1 MAFKLKASSPL
12 TIKIDEKL
20 KFKEFDPTAA
30 SKKVKYSNN
39 PFLKP
44 GVNTYEKDAAQ
55 LKSEPYVPGKGVLAG
70 GSYASIRA
78 NSRMKSY
85 IKRGGSVKPDKLKAG
100 EGVLRTPKPNK
111 LKAGEG
117 VLTTPKNRI
126 KDGLSDAKKIIKKD
140 PKVEVVTKKDPKVE
154 VVTKNKRSRKEAYAK
169 RDMKIYGNLSQSQFN
184 TESNRQIASKK
195 AGKGYDAPKKSM
207 GKVRK
212 KVEAVKPMKAAGVD
226 VKRQTPKLAGD
237 VRTKAQK
244 IRAKG
249 VAILADKKLS
259 TRQKQKQAR
268 STRKQYDAEMA
279 KNKKKKPV
287 VKVKKKPVVK
297 AKKKVVEVV
306 AK

>member
-20 KFKEFDPTAA
+20 KFKEFDPVAA
-30 SKKVKYSNN
+30 SKKVKYDPSGISI
-39 PFLKP
+39 LGKP
-44 GVNTYEKDAAQ
+44 INTYKSDKAQ
-55 LKSEPYVPGKGVLAG
+55 LAKPIERVGKGLQLFRNSRSQRRIDAFTKAG
-70 GSYASIRA
+70 GMSP
-78 NSRMKSY
+78 
-85 IKRGGSVKPDKLKAG
+85 GSVKATKEGRAGMAADTKARKDKTGMYDPKK
-100 EGVLRTPKPNK
+100 TPPKKTP
-111 LKAGEG
+111 
-117 VLTTPKNRI
+117 PKNTPP
-126 KDGLSDAKKIIKKD
+126 KNTPPNNNKSKKVSFKS
-140 PKVEVVTKKDPKVE
+140 V
-154 VVTKNKRSRKEAYAK
+154 YGK
-169 RDMKIYGNLSQSQFN
+169 RDMKIYKNLDEAEF
-184 TESNRQIASKK
+184 TAESKRQIASKK
-195 AGKGYDAPKKSM
+195 AGKGYDAPKNQMAGSKA
-207 GKVRK
+207 RK

-259 TRQKQKQAR
+259 TRKKQKQAR

-279 KNKKKKPV
+279 KNKKKKPI

-297 AKKKVVEVV
+297 AKKKIVEVV

>member
-20 KFKEFDPTAA
+20 KFKEFDTVDP
-30 SKKVKYSNN
+30 SKKVKYSTN

-55 LKSEPYVPGKGVLAG
+55 LKSKPYIPGKGVLAG

-85 IKRGGSVKPDKLKAG
+85 RKRGGMSPENTKATSEGRAAMAADTKSRKATSEGRAGMAADTKARKDKTGMYKPK
-100 EGVLRTPKPNK
+100 TQS
-111 LKAGEG
+111 
-117 VLTTPKNRI
+117 
-126 KDGLSDAKKIIKKD
+126 SDS
-140 PKVEVVTKKDPKVE
+140 TK
-154 VVTKNKRSRKEAYAK
+154 KRSRKEAYAK

-297 AKKKVVEVV
+297 AKKKVIEVV

>member
-12 TIKIDEKL
+12 TMKIDEKL
-20 KFKEFDPTAA
+20 KFKEFDPITA
-30 SKKVKYSNN
+30 SKKVKYDPSGISI
-39 PFLKP
+39 LGKP
-44 GVNTYEKDAAQ
+44 INTYESDKARLANAGKPGYSVFLNNRAQRRVDAFT
-55 LKSEPYVPGKGVLAG
+55 KAG
-70 GSYASIRA
+70 GMSPGSIKATKEGRA
-78 NSRMKSY
+78 GMAA
-85 IKRGGSVKPDKLKAG
+85 DTKARKNKTG
-100 EGVLRTPKPNK
+100 IYDSNYSKPN
-111 LKAGEG
+111 LKN
-117 VLTTPKNRI
+117 TPPKKTPPKKTPPKNTPPNNN
-126 KDGLSDAKKIIKKD
+126 KSKKVSFK
-140 PKVEVVTKKDPKVE
+140 
-154 VVTKNKRSRKEAYAK
+154 SAYAK
-169 RDMKIYGNLSQSQFN
+169 RDMKTYGNLSQSQF
-184 TESNRQIASKK
+184 TAESKRQIASKK
-195 AGKGYDAPKKSM
+195 AGKGYDAPKKQM

-249 VAILADKKLS
+249 EAILADKKLS